1 MIIPQLNYVGGVM
14 EKIYYCDIETPVGD
28 VWSATST
35 KGLLRLNLPCKETMF
50 LEELGRHIDGEPEYR
65 PGKLDDL
72 SLWLDDYFQGE
83 KSTYEEPFDMRGT
96 PFQRR
101 VWEEISKI
109 PYGRLTSYGL
119 IARSMGKSNAAR
131 AVGNAVGHNPLAIVV
146 PCHRV
151 VWSNGGI
158 GGFGGGLDRK
168 RFLLNLEGI
177 LPSAEDGA
185 EKGVDLSQYFYNR

>member
-1 MIIPQLNYVGGVM
+1 MA
-14 EKIYYCDIETPVGD
+14 KIYYCDIETPMGD

-35 KGLLRLNLPCKETMF
+35 KGLLRLNLPCKETTF
-50 LEELGRHIDGEPEYR
+50 LEELGRHIDGKPEYR
-65 PGKLDDL
+65 PGKLDEL
-72 SLWLDDYFQGE
+72 SLWLDHYFKGE
-83 KSTYEEPFDMRGT
+83 KPAYTEPLDVRGT

-101 VWEEISKI
+101 VWEEIYKI
-109 PYGRLTSYGL
+109 PYGSLTSYGL
-119 IARSMGKSNAAR
+119 IARSIGKPKASR
-131 AVGNAVGHNPLAIVV
+131 AVGNAVGHNPLSIVI

-168 RFLLNLEGI
+168 RFLLNLEGV

-185 EKGVDLSQYFYNR
+185 EKGIDLSRYFYNR

>member
-1 MIIPQLNYVGGVM
+1 M
-14 EKIYYCDIETPVGD
+14 EKIYYCDIETPIGD
-28 VWSATST
+28 VWSATSN
-35 KGLLRLNLPCKETMF
+35 KGLLRLNLPCKETTF
-50 LEELGRHIDGEPEYR
+50 LEELGRKIEIEPEYR

-72 SLWLDDYFQGE
+72 SLWLDDYFNGDR
-83 KSTYEEPFDMRGT
+83 STYTEPFDMRGT

-101 VWEEISKI
+101 VWGEISKI

-119 IARSMGKSNAAR
+119 IANSMGKPNAAR

-168 RFLLNLEGI
+168 RFLLNLEGV
-177 LPSAEDGA
+177 LPSADDGF
-185 EKGVDLSQYFYNR
+185 EKGMDLSRYFYNR